1 MKSPFTIIVAAICL
15 TLIGF
20 AFLPLLPLKLVP
32 SEKMPSINVSY
43 YMGNATSKIVESE
56 VTSRLEA
63 MFARMSGV
71 EDISSTSRNGS
82 GNINIRFNK
91 HVDIDAARFEA
102 STLIRQLWQD
112 LPEGTSY
119 PEIRAESSSDD
130 DERSF
135 LAFTINAIEDSRNIY
150 NNAEKVF
157 KAGFSDIGE
166 ISAVNIYG
174 AENMEWNLEY
184 DYQQLSSLGISV
196 SDIRNA
202 ISEYRGNTNIGK
214 YVLGS
219 NVGDS
224 TFSLSDIYVNTPN
237 SGAVP
242 LSRIARMDYS
252 RQRQWSIMRINGLN
266 SIYMELKA
274 SDNANQVE
282 LQAKVMERIQKLREQ
297 FPHGYEI
304 HKIYDATE
312 HISQEINKIYF
323 RSSITVAILLVF
335 VFITTFSWRQL
346 IVVVCSLLCNLAVA
360 FAVYYMLGVE
370 LQLYSLAAITI
381 SLNLMIDNTII
392 MTDHWRRCHNL
403 EAILPIVAAT
413 LTTIGALSIVFF
425 LDDRLRLNL
434 YDFAVVMIVNLLLSI
449 FTALWLVPAI
459 LSLQKDVSIKSLSA
473 KRLKIAAHMNRIY
486 RKFVDISIRR
496 RKLAYIILILTFG
509 LPLFLLP
516 KEIKGDGMGARIYNA
531 TIGSDI
537 YKNNIRPFTDIILGG
552 TLRLFVEK
560 VMSGSYWSMNNEVT
574 LSVYATL
581 PYGSTIEQMDYLMR
595 RMESYLSQFKEVR
608 QFKTNLSATTGYIE
622 IHFTKEAEHGSF
634 PYMLKSNIISKGLQL
649 GGGTWSVWGLQDQG
663 FSNDVRETVGS
674 YKLDISGYN
683 YETLLQWSDSVRN
696 HLLSYM
702 RIKEVNINARA
713 MTYKSDYKEYRLQ
726 PNKDFMASQNL
737 SANYLFYVLPQIFVS
752 DNNCGVIWNGDLQE
766 PIKLRTRQSQ
776 EYDIWSLQNRPVEIA
791 GRIYKLSQ
799 ICTIEKLQAPD
810 EIVKQNQQ
818 YKLCIQYE
826 YIGSG
831 TQGNK
836 ILQQTDSIYKQRLP
850 IGYTVESG
858 YNYYSWAQEDSKQ
871 YWLLGLV
878 LLIIV
883 FTTSILFNSLK
894 LPLVIITIIPISYVG
909 LFLTFFL
916 FGLNFDQGGFA
927 ALILL
932 CGITVNASIYIV
944 NEYRKFS
951 GRYSEK
957 AAYLKAFNTKI
968 IPIML
973 TILST
978 ILGFIP
984 FMIGDSKEAFWFPMA
999 AGTIGGLVMS
1009 LAGIWLFLPA
1019 FLIKKRG
1026 KK

>member
-1 MKSPFTIIVAAICL
+1 MKTIIAAICL

-20 AFLPLLPLKLVP
+20 AFLPLLPLKLAP
-32 SEKMPSINVSY
+32 SEKMPSLNVY
-43 YMGNATSKIVESE
+43 FYMGNATSKIVESE

-102 STLIRQLWQD
+102 STLIRQLWQE

-119 PEIRAESSSDD
+119 PEISAESSSDND
-130 DERSF
+130 NRSF
-135 LAFTINAIEDSRNIY
+135 MAFTINAIEDSRNIY
-150 NNAEKVF
+150 HNAEKVF
-157 KAGFSDIGE
+157 KAGFSDISD

-184 DYQQLSSLGISV
+184 DYQQLASLGISV
-196 SDIRNA
+196 NDIRSA
-202 ISEYRGNTNIGK
+202 ISEYRSKSNIGQ
-214 YVLGS
+214 YVLGTDIS
-219 NVGDS
+219 DS
-224 TFSLSDIYVNTPN
+224 TFSLSEVYVSAANN
-237 SGAVP
+237 IQIP
-242 LSRIARMDYS
+242 LSRIARMSYNP
-252 RQRQWSIMRINGLN
+252 QRQWSIMRINGLN

-282 LQAKVMERIQKLREQ
+282 LQKQAMQRISQLKSQLPQ
-297 FPHGYEI
+297 GYEI

-312 HISQEINKIYF
+312 HISEELNKIYF
-323 RSSITVAILLVF
+323 RSSITVAILLLF

-346 IVVVCSLLCNLAVA
+346 IVVVCSLVCNLAVA
-360 FAVYYMLGVE
+360 FAVYYLLGVE
-370 LQLYSLAAITI
+370 LQLYSLAAITV

-392 MTDHWRRCHNL
+392 MTDHWRRCRNL

-425 LDDRLRLNL
+425 LDERLRLNL
-434 YDFAVVMIVNLLLSI
+434 YDFAVVMIVNLTLSV

-459 LSLQKDVSIKSLSA
+459 LSMQKDTSIKSLSA
-473 KRLKIAAHMNRIY
+473 KRLRLAAHINRFY
-486 RKFVDISIRR
+486 RKYVDISTRR
-496 RKLAYIILILTFG
+496 RWIAYVFLAIGFG
-509 LPLFLLP
+509 IPLFFLP
-516 KEIKGDGMGARIYNA
+516 REIKGDGAAAGIYNA
-531 TIGSDI
+531 TLGSKL
-537 YKNNIRPFTDIILGG
+537 YNESIRPYADMIFGG
-552 TLRLFVEK
+552 ALRLFVDK
-560 VMSGSYWSMNNEVT
+560 VVSGSYWTTENEVV

-581 PYGSTIEQMDYLMR
+581 PYGSTIEQMDFLMR
-595 RMESYLSQFKEVR
+595 KMESYLSQFEEVK
-608 QFKTNLSATTGYIE
+608 QFKTNVSATNGYIE

-634 PYMLKSNIISKGLQL
+634 PYVLKSNIISKGLQL
-649 GGGTWSVWGLQDQG
+649 GGGSWSVWGLQDQG

-674 YKLDISGYN
+674 YKIDISGYN
-683 YETLLQWSDSVRN
+683 YETLLQWSDSIRN

-702 RIKEVNINARA
+702 RIKEVSINARE
-713 MTYKSDYKEYRLQ
+713 MHYKDDYVEYRLQ
-726 PNKDFMASQNL
+726 PNKEFMALQNL
-737 SANYLFYVLPQIFVS
+737 PAQYLFYVLPQIFVA
-752 DNNCGVIWNGDLQE
+752 DNQCGAIWNDGRQE
-766 PIKLRTRQSQ
+766 IIKLRTSQSQ
-776 EYDIWSLQNRPVEIA
+776 EYDIWSLLNRPVEIN
-791 GRIYKLSQ
+791 GRSYKLSEL
-799 ICTIEKLQAPD
+799 CSFEKLQAPS

-818 YKLCIQYE
+818 YKLCIQFE

-836 ILQQTDSIYKQRLP
+836 VMNETDSIYSARLP
-850 IGYTVESG
+850 IGYSLKSG
-858 YNYYSWAQEDSKQ
+858 YNYGSWGQEEARQ

-878 LLIIV
+878 LLMIF

-894 LPLVIITIIPISYVG
+894 LPLVILSTIPISYIG
-909 LFLTFFL
+909 LFLTFYL

-944 NEYRKFS
+944 NEYRKY
-951 GRYSEK
+951 RTRHSEK
-957 AAYLKAFNTKI
+957 VSYLKAFNTKI

-984 FMIGDSKEAFWFPMA
+984 FMVGDREAFWYPLA

-1009 LAGIWLFLPA
+1009 LIGIWLFLPA
-1019 FLIKKRG
+1019 FLMKK
-1026 KK
+1026 